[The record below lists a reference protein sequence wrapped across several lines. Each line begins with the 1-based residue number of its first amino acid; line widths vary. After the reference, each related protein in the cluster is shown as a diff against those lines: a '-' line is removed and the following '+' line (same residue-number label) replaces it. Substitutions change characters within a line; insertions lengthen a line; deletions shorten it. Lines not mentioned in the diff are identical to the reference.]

1 MDIQFNN
8 LRQEKD
14 AIGVVF
20 CDNKCRLIGYG
31 KKLDQLSKKYISNI
45 IKSDISFQE
54 RNSKNFDYSII
65 HQPTNLKL
73 SKLYVFKLKNF
84 KDYQIRDFQVLGGHL
99 NSLIKFYKE
108 TNVIVYPDGISS
120 SKVGSLNAISEMIL
134 GMSLAS
140 YSFTKYFS
148 KKDDKN
154 KNKNKTKKK
163 KVKIYSSQHT
173 RLAKNYESISAIHQG
188 VTLTRN
194 LVTEP
199 PNVMTPPKIAEYAKS
214 LGEYG
219 VDVKVLGEKEMKKLG
234 MGSLLGVGQG
244 SIHESQLVIMKWNGA
259 RNKKKKPIA
268 FIGKGVSFD
277 TGGVSLKPSNGMEEM
292 KYDMGGSGVVIGLMK
307 ALALRKAKANVIGV
321 VGLVEN
327 HIGSKAQRPSDVVKS
342 YSGQT
347 IEVLNTDAE
356 GRLVLADALW
366 YTQEQYKPEL
376 MVDLAT
382 LTGAIIVA
390 LGDEYAGLFSN
401 SDKVSKQLAEAGDIE
416 GEKLWRLPLNDRYD
430 KMLNSPIADMQN
442 ITNGRGP
449 GSITA
454 AQFLQRFVNKVPW
467 AHLDIAGTTWTK
479 QPLPTSP
486 KGATAFGVKLL
497 NRFVSKYY
505 EGK

>member
-1 MDIQFNN
+1 MDIQFNS

-14 AIGVVF
+14 YVGIVF
-20 CDNKCRLIGYG
+20 CDQNCRLIGFS
-31 KKLDQLSKKYISNI
+31 KKLDQLSKKHLSSV
-45 IKSDISFQE
+45 IKSDTSFQN
-54 RNSKNFDYSII
+54 RNSKHFDYIII
-65 HQPTNLKL
+65 HQPNNLKL
-73 SKLYVFKLKNF
+73 SKVYVFKLKKY
-84 KDYQIRDFQVLGGHL
+84 KDFSFRDFQILGGHL
-99 NSLIKFYKE
+99 YSLISFYKE
-108 TNVIVYPDGISS
+108 EKTIIYPDGIVS
-120 SKVGSLNAISEMIL
+120 SKVSFVNSVGELSLGIKLSSYNFRKYLTKKRKDEKRKIKVCSSQYTRIAKNTDKVEAISE
-134 GMSLAS
+134 G
-140 YSFTKYFS
+140 
-148 KKDDKN
+148 
-154 KNKNKTKKK
+154 
-163 KVKIYSSQHT
+163 VK
-173 RLAKNYESISAIHQG
+173 
-188 VTLTRN
+188 LTRD

-199 PNVMTPPKIAEYAKS
+199 PNVMTPPKIAENAKALS
-214 LGEYG
+214 TLGIE
-219 VDVKVLGEKEMKKLG
+219 VKILGEKEMKKLG
-234 MGSLLGVGQG
+234 MGALLGVGQG
-244 SIHESQLVIMKWNGA
+244 SIHESQLVVMKWTGA

-268 FIGKGVSFD
+268 FVGKGVSFD

-292 KYDMGGSGVVIGLMK
+292 KYDMGGSAVVIGLMK
-307 ALALRKAKANVIGV
+307 TLASRKAKVNAIGV

-327 HIGSKAQRPSDVVKS
+327 HIGSGAQRPSDVVKS

-366 YTQEQYKPEL
+366 YTQEEFKPEAII
-376 MVDLAT
+376 DLAT

-401 SDKVSKQLAEAGDIE
+401 NDRLSKQLADAGEIE
-416 GEKLWRLPLNDRYD
+416 GEKLWRLPLNDRYN

-479 QPLPTSP
+479 NPLPTSP

-497 NRFVSKYY
+497 NRLVNKYY

>member
-14 AIGVVF
+14 YTGVIF
-20 CDNKCRLIGYG
+20 CDHNCRLIGFA
-31 KKLDQLSKKYISNI
+31 KKLDQLSKKHISSI
-45 IKSDISFQE
+45 IKGDESFQN
-54 RNSKNFDYSII
+54 RNSKYYDYTII
-65 HQPTNLKL
+65 HQPLNLKL
-73 SKLYVFKLKNF
+73 RKLYVFKLKRY
-84 KDYQIRDFQVLGGHL
+84 KDYTVRDFQILGGHL
-99 NSLIKFYKE
+99 QSIIKFYKE
-108 TNVIVYPDGISS
+108 DKVIIYPDGITS
-120 SKVGSLNAISEMIL
+120 SKLSFINSVGELVL
-134 GMSLAS
+134 GMKLSS
-140 YSFTKYFS
+140 YEFNKYHT
-148 KKDDKN
+148 KKDSKN
-154 KNKNKTKKK
+154 KNKKKIK
-163 KVKIYSSQHT
+163 IHSAQYNRILKNSDKIDAISEGVK
-173 RLAKNYESISAIHQG
+173 
-188 VTLTRN
+188 LTRD

-199 PNVMTPPKIAEYAKS
+199 PNFMTPPKIAENAKS
-214 LGEYG
+214 LESLG
-219 VDVKVLGEKEMKKLG
+219 VEVKVLGEKEMKKLG

-244 SIHESQLVIMKWNGA
+244 SIHESQLVIMRWNGS

-268 FIGKGVSFD
+268 FVGKGVSFD

-292 KYDMGGSGVVIGLMK
+292 KYDMGGSAVVIGLMK
-307 ALALRKAKANVIGV
+307 ALAGRKAKVNAIGV

-327 HIGSKAQRPSDVVKS
+327 HIGSNAQRPSDVVKS

-366 YTQEQYKPEL
+366 YTQEQYKPE
-376 MVDLAT
+376 VIIDLAT

-401 SDKVSKQLAEAGDIE
+401 NDKLSKQLAEAGDIE
-416 GEKLWRLPLNDRYD
+416 DEKLWRLPLNDRYD

-479 QPLPTSP
+479 KPMPTSP

-497 NRFVSKYY
+497 NRLVSKYY

>member
-14 AIGVVF
+14 HVGAIF
-20 CDNKCRLIGYG
+20 CDQNCRLIGFG

-45 IKSDISFQE
+45 IKGDESFQN
-54 RNSKNFDYSII
+54 RNSKHYDYTVI
-65 HQPTNLKL
+65 HQPENLKL
-73 SKLYVFKLKNF
+73 CKLYVFKLKKY
-84 KDYQIRDFQVLGGHL
+84 KDYKVRDFQILGGHL
-99 NSLIKFYKE
+99 QSLIQFYKE
-108 TNVIVYPDGISS
+108 DKIIIYPDGINSS
-120 SKVGSLNAISEMIL
+120 NVSFMNSVAELAL
-134 GMSLAS
+134 GIKLSS
-140 YSFTKYFS
+140 YEFNKYHTKKNY
-148 KKDDKN
+148 KN
-154 KNKNKTKKK
+154 KNKKKI
-163 KVKIYSSQHT
+163 KIYSAQYN
-173 RLAKNYESISAIHQG
+173 RILKNSEKLDAISEG
-188 VTLTRN
+188 VKLTRD

-199 PNVMTPPKIAEYAKS
+199 PNYMTPPKIAENAKS
-214 LGEYG
+214 LESLG
-219 VDVKVLGEKEMKKLG
+219 VDVKILGEKEMKKLG

-244 SIHESQLVIMKWNGA
+244 SIHESQLVIMKWNGS

-268 FIGKGVSFD
+268 FVGKGVSFD

-292 KYDMGGSGVVIGLMK
+292 KYDMGGSAVVIGLMK
-307 ALALRKAKANVIGV
+307 ALAGRKAKVNAIGV

-327 HIGSKAQRPSDVVKS
+327 HIGSNAQRPSDVVKS

-366 YTQEQYKPEL
+366 YTQEQYKPEAII
-376 MVDLAT
+376 DLAT

-401 SDKVSKQLAEAGDIE
+401 SDKLSKQLTEAGDIE
-416 GEKLWRLPLNDRYD
+416 DEKLWRLPLNDRYD

-479 QPLPTSP
+479 KPMPTSP

-497 NRFVSKYY
+497 NRLVSKYY

>member
-1 MDIQFNN
+1 MDIHFNN

-14 AIGVVF
+14 AIGVIF

-65 HQPTNLKL
+65 HQPANLKL

-84 KDYQIRDFQVLGGHL
+84 KDYQIRDFQILGGHL
-99 NSLIKFYKE
+99 YSLIKFYKE
-108 TNVIVYPDGISS
+108 NTPIVYPDGISS

-148 KKDDKN
+148 KKDDK

-173 RLAKNYESISAIHQG
+173 RLAKNYESVSAIHQG

-307 ALALRKAKANVIGV
+307 TLALRKAKANVIGV

-327 HIGSKAQRPSDVVKS
+327 HIGNMATRPSDVVKS

-366 YTQEQYKPEL
+366 YTQEKYKPEL

-382 LTGAIIVA
+382 LTGAIIIA
-390 LGDEYAGLFSN
+390 IGNEYAGLFSN
-401 SDKVSKQLAEAGDIE
+401 NDKLSKQLEDAGKIE
-416 GEKLWRLPLNDRYD
+416 DEKLWRFPLHDKFD
-430 KMLNSPIADMQN
+430 KMINSPIADMQN
-442 ITNGRGP
+442 ISSGRGA

-467 AHLDIAGTTWTK
+467 THLDIAGTTWSKTN
-479 QPLPTSP
+479 LPTSP

-497 NRFVSKYY
+497 NKFVSKYH

>member
-14 AIGVVF
+14 AVGVIF

-31 KKLDQLSKKYISNI
+31 KKLDQLSKKHISNI
-45 IKSDISFQE
+45 IKSDDSFQI
-54 RNSKNFDYSII
+54 RNSKNFDYLTI
-65 HQPTNLKL
+65 HQPLNLKL
-73 SKLYVFKLKNF
+73 SKIYVFKLKNF
-84 KDYQIRDFQVLGGHL
+84 KDYKIRDFQILGGHL

-108 TNVIVYPDGISS
+108 VNVIIYPDGISS
-120 SKVGSLNAISEMIL
+120 SKVSSLNSISEMIL

-148 KKDDKN
+148 KKNDKEKGN
-154 KNKNKTKKK
+154 KIKKK
-163 KVKIYSSQHT
+163 KIKFYSIQHT
-173 RLAKNYESISAIHQG
+173 RLTKNYENINAIHEG

-214 LGEYG
+214 LSKY
-219 VDVKVLGEKEMKKLG
+219 VIDVRVLGEKEMQKLG

-244 SIHESQLVIMKWNGA
+244 SIYESQLVIMKWNGA
-259 RNKKKKPIA
+259 RNKKKKPVA

-401 SDKVSKQLAEAGDIE
+401 SDKVSKQLSEAGDIE
-416 GEKLWRLPLNDRYD
+416 GEKLWRLPLNDKYD

>member
-14 AIGVVF
+14 ATGIIF
-20 CDNKCRLIGYG
+20 CDSNCKLVGYG
-31 KKLDQLSKKYISNI
+31 KKLDQISKKYISNI
-45 IKSDISFQE
+45 INSDNSFQT
-54 RNSKNFDYSII
+54 RNSKNFDYIII
-65 HQPTNLKL
+65 HQPQNLKL
-73 SKLYVFKLKNF
+73 TKLIIFKLK
-84 KDYQIRDFQVLGGHL
+84 KYKEYSVRDFQVLGGHL
-99 NSLIKFYKE
+99 YSLIKFYKE
-108 TNVIVYPDGISS
+108 DKVIIYPDGINS
-120 SKVGSLNAISEMIL
+120 SKISFINSTSETML
-134 GMSLAS
+134 GFSLAS

-148 KKDDKN
+148 KKEKNN
-154 KNKNKTKKK
+154 KNKNNKKL
-163 KVKIYSSQHT
+163 KVKFYSSQHT
-173 RLAKNYESISAIHQG
+173 RLTKNYMNIKAINDG

-199 PNVMTPPKIAEYAKS
+199 PNVMTPPEIAKNAKALS
-214 LGEYG
+214 EYG
-219 VDVKVLGEKEMKKLG
+219 VEVKILGEKEMKKLG
-234 MGSLLGVGQG
+234 MGSLIGVGQG
-244 SIHESQLVIMKWNGA
+244 SIHESQLVIMKWLGG

-268 FIGKGVSFD
+268 FVGKGVSFD
-277 TGGVSLKPSNGMEEM
+277 TGGVSLKPPNGMEEM

-347 IEVLNTDAE
+347 IEVINTDAE

-401 SDKVSKQLAEAGDIE
+401 SDKVSKQLSDAGEIE

-497 NRFVSKYY
+497 NRFVNKFY

>member
-14 AIGVVF
+14 HVGAIF
-20 CDNKCRLIGYG
+20 CDQNCRLIGFG

-45 IKSDISFQE
+45 IKGDESFQN
-54 RNSKNFDYSII
+54 RNSKHYDYTVI
-65 HQPTNLKL
+65 HQPENLKL
-73 SKLYVFKLKNF
+73 CKLYVFKLKKY
-84 KDYQIRDFQVLGGHL
+84 KDYKVRDFQILGGHL
-99 NSLIKFYKE
+99 QSLIQFYKE
-108 TNVIVYPDGISS
+108 DKIIIYPDGINSS
-120 SKVGSLNAISEMIL
+120 NVSFMNSVAELAL
-134 GMSLAS
+134 GIKLSS
-140 YSFTKYFS
+140 YEFNKYHTKKNY
-148 KKDDKN
+148 KN
-154 KNKNKTKKK
+154 KNKKKI
-163 KVKIYSSQHT
+163 KIYSAQYN
-173 RLAKNYESISAIHQG
+173 RIQKNSERIDAISEG
-188 VTLTRN
+188 VKLTRD

-199 PNVMTPPKIAEYAKS
+199 PNFMTPPKIAENAKS
-214 LGEYG
+214 LESLG
-219 VDVKVLGEKEMKKLG
+219 VDVKILGEKEMKKLG

-244 SIHESQLVIMKWNGA
+244 SIHESQLVIMKWNGS

-268 FIGKGVSFD
+268 FVGKGVSFD

-292 KYDMGGSGVVIGLMK
+292 KYDMGGSAVVIGLMK
-307 ALALRKAKANVIGV
+307 ALAGRKAKVNAIGV

-327 HIGSKAQRPSDVVKS
+327 HIGSNAQRPSDVVKS

-366 YTQEQYKPEL
+366 YTQEQYKPEAII
-376 MVDLAT
+376 DLAT

-401 SDKVSKQLAEAGDIE
+401 SDKLSKQLTEAGDIE
-416 GEKLWRLPLNDRYD
+416 DEKLWRLPLNDRYD

-479 QPLPTSP
+479 KPMPTSP

-497 NRFVSKYY
+497 NRLVSKYY

>member
-14 AIGVVF
+14 AIGVIF

-65 HQPTNLKL
+65 HQPANLKL

-148 KKDDKN
+148 KKDDK

-173 RLAKNYESISAIHQG
+173 RLVKNYESISAIHQG

-214 LGEYG
+214 LGQYG

-292 KYDMGGSGVVIGLMK
+292 KYLSLI
-307 ALALRKAKANVIGV
+307 
-321 VGLVEN
+321 
-327 HIGSKAQRPSDVVKS
+327 HI
-342 YSGQT
+342 
-347 IEVLNTDAE
+347 
-356 GRLVLADALW
+356 
-366 YTQEQYKPEL
+366 
-376 MVDLAT
+376 
-382 LTGAIIVA
+382 
-390 LGDEYAGLFSN
+390 
-401 SDKVSKQLAEAGDIE
+401 
-416 GEKLWRLPLNDRYD
+416 
-430 KMLNSPIADMQN
+430 
-442 ITNGRGP
+442 
-449 GSITA
+449 
-454 AQFLQRFVNKVPW
+454 
-467 AHLDIAGTTWTK
+467 
-479 QPLPTSP
+479 
-486 KGATAFGVKLL
+486 
-497 NRFVSKYY
+497 
-505 EGK
+505 

>member
-1 MDIQFNN
+1 MDFHFKT
-8 LRQEKD
+8 LSVEKEH
-14 AIGVVF
+14 IGIAF
-20 CDNKCRLIGYG
+20 CDSKSRLLGYA
-31 KKLDQLSKKYISNI
+31 KKLDQLSKKHISNQL
-45 IKSDISFQE
+45 KTDLSFQN
-54 RNSKNFDYSII
+54 RKSKLFDYCVI
-65 HQPTNLKL
+65 HNPYNLKL
-73 SKLYVFKLKNF
+73 SKLYIFKLKDFPN
-84 KDYQIRDFQVLGGHL
+84 YSIRDFQILGGHIS
-99 NSLIKFYKE
+99 SLISFYREEK
-108 TNVIVYPDGISS
+108 VGIYPDGIV
-120 SKVGSLNAISEMIL
+120 SKKVSFINGISEMLIGSL
-134 GMSLAS
+134 LAS
-140 YSFTKYFS
+140 YRFDKYKNVND
-148 KKDDKN
+148 KKN
-154 KNKNKTKKK
+154 QTKKASK
-163 KVKIYSSQHT
+163 IKIYSSSYT
-173 RLAKNYESISAIHQG
+173 RLEKNYTNVVAVSEG

-194 LVTEP
+194 LITEP
-199 PNVMTPPKIAEYAKS
+199 PNVMTPPEIAKNAASLEKLGIEIKI
-214 LGEYG
+214 
-219 VDVKVLGEKEMKKLG
+219 LGEKEMKKLG
-234 MGSLLGVGQG
+234 MGSLLSVGQG
-244 SIHESQLVIMKWNGA
+244 SIHESQLVIMKWTGN

-307 ALALRKAKANVIGV
+307 TLAMRKAKVNAIGV

-327 HIGSKAQRPSDVVKS
+327 HIGSNAQRPSDVVKS

-376 MVDLAT
+376 MIDLAT

-401 SDKVSKQLAEAGDIE
+401 NDKLSKQLEASGVIE
-416 GEKLWRLPLNDRYD
+416 GEKLWRLPLNEKYN

-479 QPLPTSP
+479 TALPT
-486 KGATAFGVKLL
+486 
-497 NRFVSKYY
+497 
-505 EGK
+505 

>member
-14 AIGVVF
+14 YTGVIF
-20 CDNKCRLIGYG
+20 CDQNCRLIGFG
-31 KKLDQLSKKYISNI
+31 KKLDQLSKKHISSI
-45 IKSDISFQE
+45 IKGDESFQN
-54 RNSKNFDYSII
+54 RKSKYYDYTVI
-65 HQPTNLKL
+65 HQPENLKL
-73 SKLYVFKLKNF
+73 RKLYVFKLKKY
-84 KDYQIRDFQVLGGHL
+84 KDYSIRDFQILGGHL
-99 NSLIKFYKE
+99 QSIIKFYKE
-108 TNVIVYPDGISS
+108 EKIIIYPDAIIS
-120 SKVGSLNAISEMIL
+120 SKVSFMSSVGELVLGMKLSAYEFNKYHTKKDSKNKSKKKIKIHSAQYSRVLKNSEKIDAISE
-134 GMSLAS
+134 G
-140 YSFTKYFS
+140 
-148 KKDDKN
+148 
-154 KNKNKTKKK
+154 
-163 KVKIYSSQHT
+163 VK
-173 RLAKNYESISAIHQG
+173 
-188 VTLTRN
+188 LTRD

-199 PNVMTPPKIAEYAKS
+199 PNFMTPPQIAENAKS
-214 LGEYG
+214 LESLG
-219 VDVKVLGEKEMKKLG
+219 VEVKILGEKEMKKLG

-244 SIHESQLVIMKWNGA
+244 SVHESQLVIMKWNGS

-268 FIGKGVSFD
+268 FVGKGVSFD

-292 KYDMGGSGVVIGLMK
+292 KYDMGGSAVVIGLMK
-307 ALALRKAKANVIGV
+307 ALAGRKAKVNAVGV

-327 HIGSKAQRPSDVVKS
+327 HIGSNAQRPSDVVKS

-366 YTQEQYKPEL
+366 YTQEQYKPEAII
-376 MVDLAT
+376 DLAT

-401 SDKVSKQLAEAGDIE
+401 NDKLSKQLTEAGEIE
-416 GEKLWRLPLNDRYD
+416 DEKLWRLPLNDRYD

-479 QPLPTSP
+479 KPMPTSP

-497 NRFVSKYY
+497 NRLVSKYY

>member
-1 MDIQFNN
+1 MDFQFKT
-8 LRQEKD
+8 LSVEKEH
-14 AIGVVF
+14 IGIAF
-20 CDNKCRLIGYG
+20 CDSKSRLLGYA
-31 KKLDQLSKKYISNI
+31 KKLDQLSKKHISNQL
-45 IKSDISFQE
+45 KTDLSFQN
-54 RNSKNFDYSII
+54 RKSKLFDYCVI
-65 HQPTNLKL
+65 HSPNNLKL
-73 SKLYVFKLKNF
+73 SKLYIFKLK
-84 KDYQIRDFQVLGGHL
+84 DYTNYAIRDFQILGGHIT
-99 NSLIKFYKE
+99 SLISFYREEK
-108 TNVIVYPDGISS
+108 VGIYPDGII
-120 SKVGSLNAISEMIL
+120 SKKVSFINGISEMLI
-134 GMSLAS
+134 GSLLSS
-140 YSFTKYFS
+140 YKFDKY
-148 KKDDKN
+148 KKVNDK
-154 KNKNKTKKK
+154 KNQTKKVSK
-163 KVKIYSSQHT
+163 IKIYSSSYS
-173 RLAKNYESISAIHQG
+173 RLEKNYTNVVAVSEG

-199 PNVMTPPKIAEYAKS
+199 PNVMTPPEIAKNAASLEKLGIEIKI
-214 LGEYG
+214 
-219 VDVKVLGEKEMKKLG
+219 LGEKEMKKLG

-244 SIHESQLVIMKWNGA
+244 SIHESQLVIMKWTGN
-259 RNKKKKPIA
+259 RNKKKRPIA

-307 ALALRKAKANVIGV
+307 TLAMRKAKVNAIGV

-327 HIGSKAQRPSDVVKS
+327 HIGSNAQRPSDVVKS

-376 MVDLAT
+376 MIDLAT

-401 SDKVSKQLAEAGDIE
+401 NDKLSKQLEASGVIE
-416 GEKLWRLPLNDRYD
+416 GEKLWRLPLNEKYD

-479 QPLPTSP
+479 TALPTSP
-486 KGATAFGVKLL
+486 KGATAYGVKLL
-497 NRFVSKYY
+497 NRFVNKYY

>member
-14 AIGVVF
+14 HVGAIF
-20 CDNKCRLIGYG
+20 CDQNCRLIGFG

-45 IKSDISFQE
+45 IKGDESFQN
-54 RNSKNFDYSII
+54 RNSKHYDYTVI
-65 HQPTNLKL
+65 HQPENLKL
-73 SKLYVFKLKNF
+73 CKLYVFKLKKY
-84 KDYQIRDFQVLGGHL
+84 KDYKVRDFQILGGHL
-99 NSLIKFYKE
+99 QSLIQFYKE
-108 TNVIVYPDGISS
+108 DKIIIYPDGINSS
-120 SKVGSLNAISEMIL
+120 NVSFMNSVAELAL
-134 GMSLAS
+134 GIKLSS
-140 YSFTKYFS
+140 YEFNKYHTKKNY
-148 KKDDKN
+148 KN
-154 KNKNKTKKK
+154 KNKKKI
-163 KVKIYSSQHT
+163 KIYSAQYN
-173 RLAKNYESISAIHQG
+173 RILKNSEKIDAISEG
-188 VTLTRN
+188 VKLTRD

-199 PNVMTPPKIAEYAKS
+199 PNYMTPPKIAENAKS
-214 LGEYG
+214 LESLG
-219 VDVKVLGEKEMKKLG
+219 VDVKILGEKEMKKLG

-244 SIHESQLVIMKWNGA
+244 SIHESQLVIMKWNGS

-268 FIGKGVSFD
+268 FVGKGVSFD

-292 KYDMGGSGVVIGLMK
+292 KYDMGGSAVVIGLMK
-307 ALALRKAKANVIGV
+307 ALAGRKAKVNAIGV

-327 HIGSKAQRPSDVVKS
+327 HIGSNAQRPSDVVKS

-366 YTQEQYKPEL
+366 YTQEQYKPEAII
-376 MVDLAT
+376 DLAT

-401 SDKVSKQLAEAGDIE
+401 SDKLSKQLTEAGDIE
-416 GEKLWRLPLNDRYD
+416 DEKLWRLPLNDRYD

-479 QPLPTSP
+479 KPMPTSP

-497 NRFVSKYY
+497 NRLVSKYY

>member
-14 AIGVVF
+14 HVGAIF
-20 CDNKCRLIGYG
+20 CDQNCRLIGFG

-45 IKSDISFQE
+45 IKGDESFQN
-54 RNSKNFDYSII
+54 RNSKHYDYTVI
-65 HQPTNLKL
+65 HQPENLKL
-73 SKLYVFKLKNF
+73 CKLYVFKLKKY
-84 KDYQIRDFQVLGGHL
+84 KDYKVRDFQILGGHL
-99 NSLIKFYKE
+99 QSLIQFYKE
-108 TNVIVYPDGISS
+108 DKIIIYPDGINSS
-120 SKVGSLNAISEMIL
+120 NVSFMNSVAELAL
-134 GMSLAS
+134 GIKLSS
-140 YSFTKYFS
+140 YEFNKYHTKKNY
-148 KKDDKN
+148 KN
-154 KNKNKTKKK
+154 KNKKKI
-163 KVKIYSSQHT
+163 KIYSAQYN
-173 RLAKNYESISAIHQG
+173 RILKNSEKIDAISEG
-188 VTLTRN
+188 VKLTRD

-199 PNVMTPPKIAEYAKS
+199 PNYMTPPKIAENAKS
-214 LGEYG
+214 LESLG
-219 VDVKVLGEKEMKKLG
+219 VDVKILGEKEMKKLG

-244 SIHESQLVIMKWNGA
+244 SIHESQLVIMKWNGS

-268 FIGKGVSFD
+268 FVGKGVSFD

-292 KYDMGGSGVVIGLMK
+292 KYDMGGSAVVIGLMK
-307 ALALRKAKANVIGV
+307 ALAGRKAKVNAVGV

-327 HIGSKAQRPSDVVKS
+327 HIGSNAQRPSDVVKS

-366 YTQEQYKPEL
+366 YTQEQYKPEAII
-376 MVDLAT
+376 DLAT

-401 SDKVSKQLAEAGDIE
+401 SDKLSKQLTEAGDIE
-416 GEKLWRLPLNDRYD
+416 DEKLWRLPLNDRYD

-479 QPLPTSP
+479 KPMPTSP

-497 NRFVSKYY
+497 NRLVSKYY

>member
-65 HQPTNLKL
+65 HQPANLKL

-84 KDYQIRDFQVLGGHL
+84 KDYQIRDFQTLGGHL

-108 TNVIVYPDGISS
+108 TTVIVYPDGISS

-148 KKDDKN
+148 KKDDK

-234 MGSLLGVGQG
+234 MGALLGVGQG

-259 RNKKKKPIA
+259 RNKKKK
-268 FIGKGVSFD
+268 
-277 TGGVSLKPSNGMEEM
+277 T
-292 KYDMGGSGVVIGLMK
+292 
-307 ALALRKAKANVIGV
+307 
-321 VGLVEN
+321 
-327 HIGSKAQRPSDVVKS
+327 
-342 YSGQT
+342 
-347 IEVLNTDAE
+347 
-356 GRLVLADALW
+356 
-366 YTQEQYKPEL
+366 
-376 MVDLAT
+376 
-382 LTGAIIVA
+382 
-390 LGDEYAGLFSN
+390 N
-401 SDKVSKQLAEAGDIE
+401 SIY
-416 GEKLWRLPLNDRYD
+416 W
-430 KMLNSPIADMQN
+430 
-442 ITNGRGP
+442 
-449 GSITA
+449 
-454 AQFLQRFVNKVPW
+454 
-467 AHLDIAGTTWTK
+467 
-479 QPLPTSP
+479 
-486 KGATAFGVKLL
+486 
-497 NRFVSKYY
+497 
-505 EGK
+505 

>member
-1 MDIQFNN
+1 MQ
-8 LRQEKD
+8 
-14 AIGVVF
+14 
-20 CDNKCRLIGYG
+20 
-31 KKLDQLSKKYISNI
+31 KLDQLSKKHISNQL
-45 IKSDISFQE
+45 KADLSFQN
-54 RNSKNFDYSII
+54 RKSKLFDYCVI
-65 HQPTNLKL
+65 HNPSNIKL
-73 SKLYVFKLKNF
+73 SKLYIFKLK
-84 KDYQIRDFQVLGGHL
+84 DYLNYSIRDFQILGGHIT
-99 NSLIKFYKE
+99 SLISFYREEK
-108 TNVIVYPDGISS
+108 VGIYPDGIV
-120 SKVGSLNAISEMIL
+120 SKKVSFVNGISEMLIGSL
-134 GMSLAS
+134 LAS
-140 YSFTKYFS
+140 YKFDKY
-148 KKDDKN
+148 KKINDK
-154 KNKNKTKKK
+154 KNQTKKVSK
-163 KVKIYSSQHT
+163 IKIYSSSYS
-173 RLAKNYESISAIHQG
+173 RLEKNYINVLAVSEG

-199 PNVMTPPKIAEYAKS
+199 PNVMTPPEIARNAASLEKLGIEIKI
-214 LGEYG
+214 
-219 VDVKVLGEKEMKKLG
+219 LGEKEMKKLG

-244 SIHESQLVIMKWNGA
+244 SIHESQLVIMKWTGN

-307 ALALRKAKANVIGV
+307 TLAMRKAKVNAIGV

-327 HIGSKAQRPSDVVKS
+327 HIGSNAQRPSDVVKS

-376 MVDLAT
+376 MIDLAT

-401 SDKVSKQLAEAGDIE
+401 NDKLSKQLEASGVIE
-416 GEKLWRLPLNDRYD
+416 GEKLWRLPLNEKYD

-479 QPLPTSP
+479 TALPTSP
-486 KGATAFGVKLL
+486 KGATAYGVKLL
-497 NRFVSKYY
+497 NRFVNKYH